1 MSRDTT
7 LSSDNSS
14 FMFILFAPLS
24 GKTHQ
29 TFPSVKAQSD
39 TARKKYADFLRA
51 CYTQQELSSTKWPHP
66 PKYINLAVI
75 SDDVHDNSKE
85 LLQVQQQNHF
95 VDDVLKWKNSIAM
108 QDILKPNS
116 ISGERYPV
124 TKLLIEGAPGIG
136 KSTFAWEVCQKWS
149 QHQIFNEYSLVVLL
163 RFRDKRMQE
172 AKSISD
178 LFHHP
183 NPKLQSD
190 IVHDIELVGGH
201 GILLILDGFD
211 EAPASKQTMDSIF
224 IGLFTGQK
232 LPKATVILT
241 TRPTASAKLREVC
254 RDKHSRRLEI
264 LGFSKKEIDEYIQ
277 CAFSDEQS
285 QSDFKEYFSLNP
297 HIHSMMHVP
306 LNSAMMTQVY
316 ASCKPTG
323 IVVPKTVSQLYSS
336 LIRTLLFR
344 HLKDR
349 QEYRDTTT
357 NIKSFKDLPPAM
369 YDQFHKICNIA
380 YTGIISAETELI
392 FQHLTCDFDHFGLM
406 HVTPELYVDKGASV
420 SYTFLHVTI
429 QEYLA
434 AYHISQQ
441 TREEQIAI
449 VKEHMESKGDS
460 EKLKMVAKFLA
471 EFSDYTSMQAV
482 TAERE
487 DYETVH
493 SRVLEQEKSLP
504 LFFAQC
510 VIVGTTKSGKSSLM
524 RRLSKQTNFD
534 QHVSNLCAVTARDTE
549 WTVLKHIDEGE
560 KHVHTFLKDLC
571 SKEATESLQLPSS
584 SNGSSIIS
592 TTMSVDS
599 QRVLE
604 NPHSTWELL
613 PTKMSE
619 LQPILTTSDDM
630 QQSYSGTKDLNNEVT
645 ELRTNRKELNYSHLI
660 EKLLDVSKGT
670 AAKDHLHD
678 LGFIHLMDSGGQPEF
693 LELLPAL
700 VSKPI
705 IFLLVFDLRRAAE
718 GLDKEFLAK
727 SSDGSF
733 DHPPFG
739 VSTISTRDVILQ
751 TLASI
756 YEMCFQIEDKI
767 QQVFTLLVG
776 THSDH
781 VADVRV
787 RNQIDDA
794 IQKLLTD
801 TPYYKSGMLVVPN
814 KEPPNRRFVYM
825 VNNELTEDP
834 VYEEIR
840 EKVNSIL
847 LRDSG
852 GSNCKKDTPSSWLGF
867 YLKMRPGG
875 PQVLKYE
882 QCVDIARRC
891 SIKENDVQNVLEF
904 LQKQLGVIKYFK
916 DVAGLRDIVIA
927 DPQLIFDAVSGLVE
941 SVSCNNPNITP
952 AQREEIQ
959 DRGLLSVQFIDQ
971 LAVQGRVNHPLS
983 LHYLLKL
990 FSHLHIAVPLDAEE
1004 YQPETMYF
1012 MPCLLQ
1018 CAKPDPLQPAK
1029 EPLVAELL
1037 IVFDCGYCPK
1047 GLFSFLAATL
1057 AAKSTQPATK
1067 YTWLLNRKRL
1077 YKNQVSFHISEKD
1090 LGLLCTY
1097 TAYIYQCWEED
1108 QSQSVL
1114 KIFLEKLHPHLNS
1127 CAQHDFRCLAGVC
1140 NEVRLAI
1147 QSGILSSLQKLN
1159 YIQDFK
1165 VGFYSP
1171 CDTNNKKHIGIIP
1184 QCMQHS
1190 LDSGVPKD
1198 MICLDCQKLVCPL
1211 RDEHKVW
1218 LLEFKVRLQYREI
1231 YSKTITL
1238 LDS

>member
-1 MSRDTT
+1 MCKYVSRDTT
-7 LSSDNSS
+7 LSSNNSS

-51 CYTQQELSSTKWPHP
+51 CYTQQELSSTKWPHV

-95 VDDVLKWKNSIAM
+95 VDDVLKWKNSITM

-116 ISGERYPV
+116 ISGETYPV
-124 TKLLIEGAPGIG
+124 TQLLIEGAPGIG

-163 RFRDKRMQE
+163 RFRDKRMQKV
-172 AKSISD
+172 KSISD
-178 LFHHP
+178 LFYHP

-190 IVHDIELVGGH
+190 IVHDIQLVGGQ
-201 GILLILDGFD
+201 GLLLILDGFD
-211 EAPASKQTMDSIF
+211 EAPASKQTMDSILVR
-224 IGLFTGQK
+224 LFMGQE
-232 LPKATVILT
+232 LPKAAVILT
-241 TRPTASAKLREVC
+241 TRPTASAKLHEVC
-254 RDKHSRRLEI
+254 RGKHSRRLEI
-264 LGFSKKEIDEYIQ
+264 LGFGKKEIDEYIQ

-285 QSDFKEYFSLNP
+285 QSGFKEYFSLNP

-316 ASCKPTG
+316 ASYKPSG
-323 IVVPKTVSQLYSS
+323 IVVPKTVTQLYSS
-336 LIRTLLFR
+336 LIRTLLLR
-344 HLKDR
+344 QLKDR
-349 QEYRDTTT
+349 QEYRDTD
-357 NIKSFKDLPPAM
+357 SFKDLPQPV
-369 YDQFHKICNIA
+369 YDQFRKICEIA
-380 YTGIISAETELI
+380 YTGIITAETELI
-392 FQHLTCDFDHFGLM
+392 FPHLTCDFDHFGLM
-406 HVTPELYVDKGASV
+406 HVNSELYVDREV
-420 SYTFLHVTI
+420 SYTFLHLTI
-429 QEYLA
+429 QEYLT

-449 VKEHMESKGDS
+449 VREHMENS
-460 EKLKMVAKFLA
+460 EKLKMVVKFLA
-471 EFSDYTSMQAV
+471 DFSDYTSMQAV
-482 TAERE
+482 TAEK
-487 DYETVH
+487 DETVH

-510 VIVGTTKSGKSSLM
+510 VIVGATRSGKSSLM

-534 QHVSNLCAVTARDTE
+534 QHTSNLCAVSDTE
-549 WTVLKHIDEGE
+549 WNVLKHIDEGE
-560 KHVHTFLKDLC
+560 KRVHKFLKDLC
-571 SKEATESLQLPSS
+571 LKEATESLQLLSS
-584 SNGSSIIS
+584 SNGSSSIS
-592 TTMSVDS
+592 TSMSVDN

-613 PTKMSE
+613 PAKMSE
-619 LQPILTTSDDM
+619 LQPILMTSDDM

-660 EKLLDVSKGT
+660 DNVLDVSKGT
-670 AAKDHLHD
+670 AKDHLHD
-678 LGFIHLMDSGGQPEF
+678 LGFIHLIDSGGQPEIF
-693 LELLPAL
+693 ELLPAL

-705 IFLLVFDLRRAAE
+705 IFLLVFDLRLAAE
-718 GLDKEFLAK
+718 GLDKEFSAK

-733 DHPPFG
+733 YNPPFG

-756 YEMCFQIEDKI
+756 YEMGFQIDSDKM

-776 THSDH
+776 THSDK
-781 VADVRV
+781 VTDVRV

-794 IQKLLTD
+794 IKKLLTD
-801 TPYYKSGMLVVPN
+801 TPYYKSGILVVP
-814 KEPPNRRFVYM
+814 KRERPNRRFVYM
-825 VNNELTEDP
+825 VNNELAEDP
-834 VYEEIR
+834 VFEEIR

-847 LRDSG
+847 FRDSG
-852 GSNCKKDTPSSWLGF
+852 GSNYKKDIPPSWLGF
-867 YLKMRPGG
+867 YLNMRQPGG
-875 PQVLKYE
+875 SQVLKYE
-882 QCVDIARRC
+882 QCMDIASRC
-891 SIKENDVQNVLEF
+891 SIKENDIQNVLEF
-904 LQKQLGVIKYFK
+904 LHKQLGVVKYFK
-916 DVAGLRDIVIA
+916 DVVGLRDIFIA

-941 SVSCNNPNITP
+941 SVSCNNPNLTP
-952 AQREEIQ
+952 EQMEEIQ
-959 DRGLLSVQFIDQ
+959 DRGLLSVQVIDQ

-983 LHYLLKL
+983 LHHLLKL
-990 FSHLHIAVPLDAEE
+990 LSHLHIAVPLDAEE
-1004 YQPETMYF
+1004 YQPGTMYF

-1018 CAKPDPLQPAK
+1018 RAKPDPLQPTR

-1037 IVFDCGYCPK
+1037 IVFDRGYCPK
-1047 GLFSFLAATL
+1047 GLFTILAATL

-1097 TAYIYQCWEED
+1097 TAYIYQCWEDE
-1108 QSQSVL
+1108 SQSVL

-1127 CAQHDFRCLAGVC
+1127 RAQHDFRWLPGVC

-1184 QCMQHS
+1184 QCIQHS

-1198 MICLDCQKLVCPL
+1198 MICLDCKKLVCPL

-1218 LLEFKVRLQYREI
+1218 LSEFKVRLQYREI
-1231 YSKTITL
+1231 YSKTVML

>member
-7 LSSDNSS
+7 LSSNNSS

-39 TARKKYADFLRA
+39 TARKEYGDFLRA
-51 CYTQQELSSTKWPHP
+51 CYTQHELSSTKWPHAP
-66 PKYINLAVI
+66 RYINLAVI

-95 VDDVLKWKNSIAM
+95 VDDVLKRKNSVAM

-116 ISGERYPV
+116 ISGETYPV

-172 AKSISD
+172 VKSISD
-178 LFHHP
+178 LFYHP

-190 IVHDIELVGGH
+190 IVHDIQLVGGH
-201 GILLILDGFD
+201 GLLLILDGFD
-211 EAPASKQTMDSIF
+211 EAPASKQTMDSILVR
-224 IGLFTGQK
+224 LFTGQE
-232 LPKATVILT
+232 LPKAAVILT
-241 TRPTASAKLREVC
+241 TRPTASAKLHEVC
-254 RDKHSRRLEI
+254 RGKHSRRLEI
-264 LGFSKKEIDEYIQ
+264 VGFCTKEIDEYIQ

-285 QSDFKEYFSLNP
+285 RSDFKEYFSLNP

-306 LNSAMMTQVY
+306 LNSAMVTQVY
-316 ASCKPTG
+316 ESCKPTG
-323 IVVPKTVSQLYSS
+323 IVVPKTVTQLYSS
-336 LIRTLLFR
+336 LIRTLLLR

-357 NIKSFKDLPPAM
+357 NTKSFKDLPPAM
-369 YDQFHKICNIA
+369 YDQFRKICEIA

-392 FQHLTCDFDHFGLM
+392 FQHLTCNFDHFGLM
-406 HVTPELYVDKGASV
+406 HVNPPLYVDKGASV
-420 SYTFLHVTI
+420 SYTFLHLTI

-441 TREEQIAI
+441 SREEQIAI
-449 VKEHMESKGDS
+449 VREHMEDKRDS
-460 EKLKMVAKFLA
+460 EKMRMVVRFLA

-487 DYETVH
+487 EYATVH

-510 VIVGTTKSGKSSLM
+510 VIIGATKSGKSSLM

-534 QHVSNLCAVTARDTE
+534 QHASNLCAVSDTE
-549 WTVLKHIDEGE
+549 WNVLKHIDEGE

-571 SKEATESLQLPSS
+571 LKEATESLPLPSS
-584 SNGSSIIS
+584 SNGSSSIS
-592 TTMSVDS
+592 ATMSVDN
-599 QRVLE
+599 QRVFE
-604 NPHSTWELL
+604 NPHSSWELL
-613 PTKMSE
+613 PAKMSK
-619 LQPILTTSDDM
+619 LQPILSTSDDM

-660 EKLLDVSKGT
+660 DNVLDVSKGT

-678 LGFIHLMDSGGQPEF
+678 LGFIHLIDSGGQPEF

-705 IFLLVFDLRRAAE
+705 IFLLVFDLRLAAE
-718 GLDKEFLAK
+718 GLDKEFSAK
-727 SSDGSF
+727 NSDGSF
-733 DHPPFG
+733 YNPPFG

-756 YEMCFQIEDKI
+756 YEMGFQIDSDKM

-776 THSDH
+776 THSDK
-781 VADVRV
+781 VTDVRV

-801 TPYYKSGMLVVPN
+801 TPYYKSGILVVP
-814 KEPPNRRFVYM
+814 KRERPNRRFVYM

-834 VYEEIR
+834 VFQEIR
-840 EKVNSIL
+840 EKVNSTL

-867 YLKMRPGG
+867 YLKMRQPGG

-882 QCVDIARRC
+882 QCVDIARRY
-891 SIKENDVQNVLEF
+891 SIKENNVQNVLEF
-904 LQKQLGVIKYFK
+904 LHKQLGVIKYFK
-916 DVAGLRDIVIA
+916 DVAGLRDIVIP
-927 DPQLIFDAVSGLVE
+927 DPQLIFDAVCGLVE
-941 SVSCNNPNITP
+941 SVSCNNPNLTP

-959 DRGLLSVQFIDQ
+959 DRGLLSVQVIDQ

-983 LHYLLKL
+983 LHHLLKL
-990 FSHLHIAVPLDAEE
+990 LIHLCIAVPLD
-1004 YQPETMYF
+1004 QPETMYF

-1018 CAKPDPLQPAK
+1018 YAKPDPLQPAK
-1029 EPLVAELL
+1029 EPLVSELL
-1037 IVFDCGYCPK
+1037 IVFDRGYCPK
-1047 GLFSFLAATL
+1047 GLFSYLAATL

-1067 YTWLLNRKRL
+1067 YTWLLNQKRL

-1127 CAQHDFRCLAGVC
+1127 HAQRDFRCLAGVC
-1140 NEVRLAI
+1140 KEIRLSI
-1147 QSGILSSLQKLN
+1147 QSGIVSSLQKLN
-1159 YIQDFK
+1159 CIQEFK
-1165 VGFYSP
+1165 FGFYST
-1171 CDTNNKKHIGIIP
+1171 CDTTKNTNRKHIGVIP
-1184 QCMQHS
+1184 AYMHHPSKSDVPKNVVGLEC
-1190 LDSGVPKD
+1190 LPVSGVSRA
-1198 MICLDCQKLVCPL
+1198 MFCLDCQKFVCPF
-1211 RDEHKVW
+1211 RDDHKVW
-1218 LLEFKVRLQYREI
+1218 LMEFQVRMQ
-1231 YSKTITL
+1231 
-1238 LDS
+1238 